1 MCGPFVC
8 MAQHPAHSTQHCKTR
23 AIQFSFDMLERKPVP
38 VPIDDVFF
46 DCDSTLS
53 TIEGIDELARLK
65 GVEARIV
72 ELTNAAMDG
81 KIPLQEVYAER
92 LQLLS
97 PTRADMRAI
106 EDAYKKTVVP
116 DARET
121 IAALHELGRRVF
133 IVSGGLADAVVGFGT
148 WLGVPRERIRAVGL
162 SYNQL
167 SGRWWDY
174 QNSNP
179 GECYLMYDESPLTTQ
194 HGKVDVIRGLRERG
208 RRAMLVGDGS
218 SDLAAA
224 HAVDVFVGFGGV
236 VARPLVAA
244 NAPIFLTTAS
254 IAPVLLL
261 ALRDGEGELVEVK
274 QRAREILAQAPDR
287 LAMRS

>member
-1 MCGPFVC
+1 M
-8 MAQHPAHSTQHCKTR
+8 
-23 AIQFSFDMLERKPVP
+23 PVDE
-38 VPIDDVFF
+38 IFF

-92 LQLLS
+92 LRLLS

-106 EDAYKKTVVP
+106 EDAYKKTLVP
-116 DARET
+116 DAREV
-121 IAALHELGRRVF
+121 IDALHALGKKVF
-133 IVSGGLADAVVGFGT
+133 IVSGGLADAVTGFGV
-148 WLGVPRERIRAVGL
+148 WLGIPRERIRAVGL

-174 QNSNP
+174 QRCNDLGNP
-179 GECYLMYDESPLTTQ
+179 EETYLMYDESPLTTQ
-194 HGKVDVIRGLRERG
+194 HGKADVIRNLRERG
-208 RRAMLVGDGS
+208 CRAMLVGDGS

-224 HAVDVFVGFGGV
+224 HAVNVFIGFGGV
-236 VARPLVAA
+236 VSRPLVET
-244 NAPIFLTTAS
+244 NSPIFLKATS
-254 IAPVLLL
+254 LAPALLL
-261 ALRDGEGELVEVK
+261 ATRDGEGEALAVK
-274 QRAREILAQAPDR
+274 QRARRLLDALPD
-287 LAMRS
+287 AMVIRNS

>member
-1 MCGPFVC
+1 MPRR
-8 MAQHPAHSTQHCKTR
+8 QS
-23 AIQFSFDMLERKPVP
+23 LPV
-38 VPIDDVFF
+38 DEVFF

-65 GVEARIV
+65 GVEARIA

-81 KIPLQEVYAER
+81 RIPLQEIYAER
-92 LQLLS
+92 LRLLS

-106 EDAYKKTVVP
+106 EEAYKKTVVP

-121 IAALHELGRRVF
+121 IAALHAQGRTVF
-133 IVSGGLADAVVGFGT
+133 IVSGGLADAVTGFGD
-148 WLGVPRERIRAVGL
+148 WLGVPRKRIHAVGL

-167 SGRWWDY
+167 SGRWWEY
-174 QNSNP
+174 QNSNLS
-179 GECYLMYDESPLTTQ
+179 ECYLMYDESPLTQQ
-194 HGKVDVIRGLRERG
+194 HGKADVIHSLRDRD

-236 VARPLVAA
+236 VVRPLVAA
-244 NAPIFLTTAS
+244 NAPIFLTTPS
-254 IAPVLLL
+254 VSPVLLL
-261 ALRDGEGELVEVK
+261 ALRDGEGETLEVK
-274 QRAREILAQAPDR
+274 RRARKIVALGPEP
-287 LAMRS
+287 